1 MATTPPPSPRPQRD
15 RPAPDVRKPQESEG
29 KAGTIAVVLIFGG
42 LGLGLLLVL
51 LACGGTFLWFTRSMG
66 KKADELID
74 NAKKNQPPFNP
85 PAQFNA
91 PPGFPFGPPLP
102 PINSVADALKELQSG
117 DSNRQTAAARWLE
130 RQSVGAGRRAEV
142 AKALEPLLDDR
153 NGGTRVAGMRAML
166 VWCGP
171 ENVPALVRLLESDPT
186 GFDGDECRKKAID
199 ALVKLKDP
207 RGAPA
212 IARNWKSPFEREWTR
227 RSLEKLG
234 PAAEDAV
241 RPYLE
246 DRDWGVRVEACRAL
260 KQVGTRKSLP
270 ALEETLAN
278 TRTMYGGY
286 AFVADAA
293 REAIA
298 AIQARP

>member
-1 MATTPPPSPRPQRD
+1 MATTPPPAPRPRRD
-15 RPAPDVRKPQESEG
+15 RPAPDVRKPEG
-29 KAGTIAVVLIFGG
+29 GEGSGGTVALIVIFGG

-51 LACGGTFLWFTRSMG
+51 LACGGTFFWFTRSVG
-66 KKADELID
+66 KKTDELID
-74 NAKKNQPPFNP
+74 NARKNQPPFNP
-85 PAQFNA
+85 PPQFNA
-91 PPGFPFGPPLP
+91 PPGFPFGPATP
-102 PINSVADALKELQSG
+102 PINSVADALRELSSG
-117 DSNRQTAAARWLE
+117 DGNRQAAAARWLE
-130 RQSVGAGRRAEV
+130 GRPVDAARRAEV

-153 NGGTRVAGMRAML
+153 NGGTRLAGMKALL

-171 ENVPALVRLLESDPT
+171 ESVPAVVRLLESDPT
-186 GFDGDECRKKAID
+186 GFDGDECRKRAID

-212 IARNWKSPFEREWTR
+212 IARNWKNHFEREWTR

-246 DRDWGVRVEACRAL
+246 DRDWGVRVEACRTL
-260 KQVGTRKSLP
+260 KRIGTRKSLP

-278 TRTMYGGY
+278 TRTMYGG
-286 AFVADAA
+286 FRDVADAA

-298 AIQARP
+298 AVKARP

>member
-1 MATTPPPSPRPQRD
+1 V
-15 RPAPDVRKPQESEG
+15 PDVRKPEDTEG
-29 KAGTIAVVLIFGG
+29 KAGTVALIVVFGG

-51 LACGGTFLWFTRSMG
+51 LACGGTFFWFTRSVG

-74 NAKKNQPPFNP
+74 NAKRNPPPQFNP
-85 PAQFNA
+85 A
-91 PPGFPFGPPLP
+91 GFPFGPPTP
-102 PINSVADALKELQSG
+102 PINSVADALSELNSG
-117 DSNRQTAAARWLE
+117 DTNRQAAAARWLE
-130 RQSVGAGRRAEV
+130 RWPVDAGRRAEV
-142 AKALEPLLDDR
+142 AKALGPLLDDR
-153 NGGTRVAGMRAML
+153 NGGTRVAGMKALL

-171 ENVPALVRLLESDPT
+171 ESVPAIVRLLESDPT
-186 GFDGDECRKKAID
+186 GFDGDECRKRAID

-212 IARNWKSPFEREWTR
+212 IARNWKHPFEHEWTR
-227 RSLEKLG
+227 RSLEALG

-246 DRDWGVRVEACRAL
+246 DRDWGVRVEACRTL
-260 KQVGTRKSLP
+260 KRIGTRKSLP

-286 AFVADAA
+286 RDVADAA

-298 AIQARP
+298 AIKARP

>member
-1 MATTPPPSPRPQRD
+1 MASTPPPEPRSQRE
-15 RPAPDVRKPQESEG
+15 RPVPDIRKQPEG
-29 KAGTIAVVLIFGG
+29 EGHGGTIAVVFVLGG
-42 LGLGLLLVL
+42 LGLALLLVL
-51 LACGGTFLWFTRSMG
+51 LLCGGTFFWFTRSVG

-74 NAKKNQPPFNP
+74 SAKKNPPQ
-85 PAQFNA
+85 QFNA
-91 PPGFPFGPPLP
+91 PPGFPFAPATP

-117 DSNRQTAAARWLE
+117 DANRQTAAAHWLQ
-130 RQSVGAGRRAEV
+130 RQPVDAARRQEV

-166 VWCGP
+166 IWCGP

-186 GFDGDECRKKAID
+186 GFDGEECRKKAID

-212 IARNWKSPFEREWTR
+212 VARNWKNPFEREWTR
-227 RSLEKLG
+227 RSLEQLG

-246 DRDWGVRVEACRAL
+246 DRDWGVRVEACRTL
-260 KQVGTRKSLP
+260 KRIGTRKSLP

-278 TRTMYGGY
+278 TRAMYGGY
-286 AFVADAA
+286 RDVADAA

-298 AIQARP
+298 AVKARP